1 MLVRPKTRRFL
12 LQWTL
17 VADLLF
23 LVSVTAYVLFF
34 GGRGL
39 LLWVIVYLLLVAVH
53 LVLLLQREPRGS
65 VKLVRSDTTQGPPR
79 PRTVIRRG
87 ES

>member
-1 MLVRPKTRRFL
+1 MRPKTRRFL

-23 LVSVTAYVLFF
+23 LISVTAYVLFF

-53 LVLLLQREPRGS
+53 LLLLLQKDPQDS
-65 VKLVRSDTTQGPPR
+65 VKLVRSDTPDGPGK

-87 ES
+87 GS